1 MHSTGPGRYN
11 SYRCDGGFRYNFE
24 WVRQITFVIWSS
36 IPSGLHV
43 YVYCGEC
50 DLVVSFGWGIKT
62 TCEGRICTIKTSVGD
77 IKTKLFPRF
86 FQSRCKL
93 LFFVEEGGI
102 RIDVAL
108 ILSIIFFSS
117 SLQGEVRFRLWTVLI
132 TLLQDDEPLVR
143 DKMSYGFSTLLQVIE
158 TSTVGKWRNWT
169 FCSSE
174 RRMTKS
180 YLAVDMYQVDFIFRC
195 LCFFLFWFFCLLQ
208 GRETPRRKHPC
219 WKTRKQQQS

>member
-36 IPSGLHV
+36 IPSGLLV

-77 IKTKLFPRF
+77 IKTKLFPTF

-93 LFFVEEGGI
+93 YSLWRRGDQDWC
-102 RIDVAL
+102 RIDPVSN
-108 ILSIIFFSS
+108 I
-117 SLQGEVRFRLWTVLI
+117 
-132 TLLQDDEPLVR
+132 
-143 DKMSYGFSTLLQVIE
+143 
-158 TSTVGKWRNWT
+158 
-169 FCSSE
+169 
-174 RRMTKS
+174 
-180 YLAVDMYQVDFIFRC
+180 
-195 LCFFLFWFFCLLQ
+195 FFLFPSRWSTLSSVDCSYNSAS
-208 GRETPRRKHPC
+208 GRWASGQRQNVLRVFYFVTSNWDLDC
-219 WKTRKQQQS
+219 G